1 VDYLNCHP
9 RIRCRGEILNSD
21 YVFYGNPRGME
32 KERLKLHIE
41 SFFVKRRN
49 TLVGAKIL
57 TYQLDEAQ
65 ITLDDLLELL
75 HQPRIIVLY
84 REQILEQYA
93 SLKLAEH
100 TGVWHSNKPAV
111 SDPIRIDRRDF
122 VGFAERELRMWRE
135 NLDALDVSGVHYV
148 TYEELTR
155 RPNEA
160 MRDVFEFLGL
170 KSCPVESFVV
180 KLHDKPLSGKLANYD
195 EFGESEMPA
204 NSILR
209 LPFPSEIEKRKAA

>member
-1 VDYLNCHP
+1 
-9 RIRCRGEILNSD
+9 
-21 YVFYGNPRGME
+21 M
-32 KERLKLHIE
+32 
-41 SFFVKRRN
+41 
-49 TLVGAKIL
+49 VGAKIL

-65 ITLDDLLELL
+65 IGMADLLELL

-111 SDPIRIDRRDF
+111 SDPIRVDRRDF

-135 NLDALDVSGVHYV
+135 NLDALDASGVHYLS
-148 TYEELTR
+148 YEELTS

-170 KSCPVESFVV
+170 KCCPVESFVV
-180 KLHDKPLSGKLANYD
+180 KLHDKPLSTKLANFE

-204 NSILR
+204 NAILR
-209 LPFPSEIEKRKAA
+209 LPFPLEFEQRKAA